1 MSLRVQDAEYLQ
13 YAASFTKFEITKSKQ
28 RIFFF
33 LFWFTYIYDM
43 ILRNKQ
49 ASERRESKVWKG
61 GDFWGILGAEM
72 KEWSTIHRGVSRSQ
86 GCSAGKVGDG
96 VMSVYPTLHSFIA
109 TLLMLS
115 D

>member
-1 MSLRVQDAEYLQ
+1 MLPVLQSSKSLKVSNA
-13 YAASFTKFEITKSKQ
+13 
-28 RIFFF
+28 FFF

-72 KEWSTIHRGVSRSQ
+72 KEWSTIHR
-86 GCSAGKVGDG
+86 
-96 VMSVYPTLHSFIA
+96 SF
-109 TLLMLS
+109 
-115 D
+115 